1 MPEAQPAAKVQPA
14 PAGNGPAPAPKPI
27 PQVPQPATRDPMW
40 FSPLFVLA
48 PARSNSSIVT
58 AMVSQHP
65 ELCGLPELAL
75 FRHDNVRGLLTAPP
89 GWKGP
94 APHLRMAGLYRAL
107 AQHHAGTQSP
117 ETVRDA
123 ARWVAA
129 RQTWGVEHVFDHLLG
144 LAAPRVVV
152 EKSPENSSR
161 EEYLRRLVALYP
173 RARFLHVS
181 RHPVTTVRSMHR
193 VWSDKGYW
201 NLAPRLFHQFCLG
214 VWLFQH
220 QRIARLVAS
229 LPPDRGLHVRSEDV
243 LNAPEETLGRICRW
257 LGVDRSPEAIAAMT
271 HPENSPYAA
280 LGPAGA
286 MGGFD
291 SGFLHDPNRR
301 AAELPETLDL
311 PGDWDVDPWMYLGV
325 VEVAGKLGY
334 GT

>member
-1 MPEAQPAAKVQPA
+1 MPEAEPAQKVHPA
-14 PAGNGPAPAPKPI
+14 PGDGAAPSPAPI
-27 PQVPQPATRDPMW
+27 PQVAAPRTRDPLW

-58 AMVSQHP
+58 AMVGQHP
-65 ELCGLPELAL
+65 ELVGLPELAL
-75 FRHDNVRGLLTAPP
+75 FRHDNVRGLLTAPK

-107 AQHHAGTQSP
+107 AQHHAGAQTP

-123 ARWVAA
+123 ARWVGG
-129 RQTWGVEHVFDHLLG
+129 RQLWGVEHVFDHLLG

-161 EEYLRRLVALYP
+161 EEYLRRLTSLYP

-201 NLAPRLFHQFCLG
+201 DIAPRFFHQFCLG

-220 QRIARLVAS
+220 RRITRLIQS

-257 LGVDRSPEAIAAMT
+257 LGVDRSAEAVAAMT
-271 HPENSPYAA
+271 HPEQSPYAS
-280 LGPAGA
+280 LGPTGA
-286 MGGFD
+286 VGGFD
-291 SGFLHDPNRR
+291 AGFLRDPGRR
-301 AAELPETLDL
+301 AAELPETLEL
-311 PGDWDVDPWMYLGV
+311 PREWDVDPWMYLGV
-325 VEVAGKLGY
+325 VEVANKLGY
-334 GT
+334 GS

>member
-1 MPEAQPAAKVQPA
+1 MPETQREQANAA
-14 PAGNGPAPAPKPI
+14 PAGRRAPVAQLPR
-27 PQVPQPATRDPMW
+27 PQRRDPGW
-40 FSPLFVLA
+40 YSPLFVLA

-75 FRHDNVRGLLTAPP
+75 FRNDDVRGLLTAPP

-94 APHLRMAGLYRAL
+94 APHLRMAGLFRAL
-107 AQHHAGTQSP
+107 AQHHDGEQTA
-117 ETVRDA
+117 ETVRA
-123 ARWVAA
+123 AMHWVAE
-129 RQTWGVEHVFDHLLG
+129 RQLWGVEHVFDHLLE
-144 LAAPRVVV
+144 LASPRIVV

-161 EEYLRRLVALYP
+161 GDYLNRLTSLYP

-201 NLAPRLFHQFCLG
+201 DLAPRLFHQFCLG

-220 QRIARLVAS
+220 RRIASLLAS

-243 LNAPEETLGRICRW
+243 LNSPHETLGRICRW
-257 LGVDRSPEAIAAMT
+257 LGVDRSPEAVEAMT
-271 HPENSPYAA
+271 HPETSPYAS

-286 MGGFD
+286 LGGFD
-291 SGFLHDPNRR
+291 SGFLHDPSRR
-301 AAELPETLDL
+301 PAELPESLEL
-311 PGDWDVDPWMYLGV
+311 PREWEVDPGMYLSV
-325 VEVAGKLGY
+325 VELAHELGY
-334 GT
+334 G